1 MPTIDGV
8 CLSVFRTLVTHVKQS
23 VAPPSLNLP
32 SDNLAFCSSSSEL
45 MKVLMLNIEQIC
57 RKIR

>member
-23 VAPPSLNLP
+23 VALCHFLLKKKQ
-32 SDNLAFCSSSSEL
+32 NLAFCSCSEF

-57 RKIR
+57 RKIS